1 MGLSTYRRKRDFRR
15 TPEPEGTPASG
26 EGRLRF
32 VIQKHDATRLH
43 YDFRLES
50 GGVLKSWAVPKGP
63 SMTPGERRLAMQVED
78 HPFSYKDFE
87 GVIPEGNYGAGPVI
101 VWDEGTY
108 GVPGAES
115 RAETERGV
123 ERGIARGRLEID
135 LRGRKV
141 KGGFRLVRMKVGE
154 GTEWLLIKRADAA
167 AAGAS
172 GRWAEASV
180 KTGRTL
186 AEVASGKGRRKG
198 ARVTVPG
205 ARRAPM
211 PEKARPMLAT
221 LVDVPFDRKGWF
233 FEVKWDGFR
242 ALARLQG
249 GGAHLISRNGLSLD
263 ERFPEIAS
271 ALEGSPVDMLL
282 DGEVVAV
289 DPEGRPSFQR
299 LQNHMR
305 RREGILIYYV
315 FDILFLGGYDL
326 RPLPLRRRRE
336 FLARFLRV
344 SPEVRLGEAVE
355 DAGLAFFEAVRRKGL
370 EGMIA
375 KDGSSPYRSGVRATE
390 WLKVK
395 THLRQEAVI
404 CGYTAPR
411 GSRERFGALILGVN
425 RNGRLVYAGHTGGG
439 FTRASIDEVYRRLEP
454 LRTGRCPLTPKPR
467 TNMPAQWVRP
477 ELLCEVKFTEW
488 TSDGRMRHPI
498 FLGLREDK
506 PAEKVVE
513 EKPLPSREVVPGAAV
528 AGPGGAARPGRVLF
542 TNLDKV
548 YWPREKYTKG
558 DVVAYYERT
567 MDLIFP
573 YLRDRPQVLRRHPEG
588 IEGTSFFQK
597 DVAREAPAWARTQRI
612 RSESTGEEVRYL
624 VCSRPETLLYMANLG
639 CIEIH
644 PWHSRAGHLDR
655 PDYCILD
662 LDPVEIPFREVVRT
676 ASALKRILDE
686 IGAQGFCK
694 TSGGRGLH
702 VYVPLK
708 ARYTTEQAT
717 GFAHAL
723 SLLAHRRLPDITSL
737 ERSPKDRRGKVY
749 LDYLRNTRAQTV
761 VAPYSLRARPGATVS
776 VPLEW
781 EEVRP
786 GLDPRAWTLAT
797 VRDRLRERGDV
808 WRRKVLTASTP
819 LAKCLVRL
827 ERLFKDASA

>member
-1 MGLSTYRRKRDFRR
+1 MGLAAYRGKRDFRR
-15 TPEPEGTPASG
+15 TPEPEGTSASG
-26 EGRLRF
+26 KGRLRF

-43 YDFRLES
+43 YDFRLENR
-50 GGVLKSWAVPKGP
+50 GVLKSWAVPKGP
-63 SMTPGERRLAMQVED
+63 SMTPGEKRLAMQVED
-78 HPFSYKDFE
+78 HPFSYRNFE

-108 GVPGAES
+108 AVPGVEG
-115 RAETERGV
+115 RAETERRV
-123 ERGIARGRLEID
+123 ERGIEEGRLEID

-141 KGGFRLVRMKVGE
+141 GGGFRLVRMKGKK
-154 GTEWLLIKRADAA
+154 GNEWLLIKRADAA
-167 AAGAS
+167 AGAS
-172 GRWAEASV
+172 AAGGEASV

-186 AEVASGKGRRKG
+186 EDVAAGKGRP
-198 ARVTVPG
+198 RVAVPG
-205 ARRAPM
+205 ARRAALP
-211 PEKARPMLAT
+211 ARLRPMLAT
-221 LVDVPFDRKGWF
+221 LVDAPFDRKGWF

-242 ALARLQG
+242 TLARLHG
-249 GGAHLISRNGLSLD
+249 GKAHLVSRNGLSLD
-263 ERFPEIAS
+263 ERFPEIVS
-271 ALEGSPVDMLL
+271 ALEGSPVDMVL
-282 DGEVVAV
+282 DGEIVAV
-289 DPEGRPSFQR
+289 DAEGRPSFQR

-355 DAGLAFFEAVRRKGL
+355 DAGLSFFEAVRRKGL
-370 EGMIA
+370 EGMVA
-375 KDGSSPYRSGVRATE
+375 KDGSSPYRPGVRGTE

-395 THLRQEAVI
+395 TRLRQEAVI

-411 GSRERFGALILGVN
+411 GSRQRFGALILGVN
-425 RNGRLVYAGHTGGG
+425 RNGRLAYAGHTGGG
-439 FTRASIDEVYRRLEP
+439 FTRASIEEVHRRLEP
-454 LRTGRCPLTPKPR
+454 LRTDRCPFTPKPR
-467 TNMPAQWVRP
+467 TNSPAQWVKPR
-477 ELLCEVKFTEW
+477 LLCEVEFAEW
-488 TSDGRMRHPI
+488 TSDGRMRHPV

-506 PAEKVVE
+506 PPEKVVE
-513 EKPLPSREVVPGAAV
+513 EKPLSSSRVV
-528 AGPGGAARPGRVLF
+528 AGGTGPVVF
-542 TNLDKV
+542 SNLDKV
-548 YWPREKYTKG
+548 YWPRERHTKG

-573 YLRDRPQVLRRHPEG
+573 YLKDRPQVLRRHPEG
-588 IEGTSFFQK
+588 IEGQAFFQK
-597 DVAREAPAWARTQRI
+597 DVSREAPPWARTQKV
-612 RSESTGEEVRYL
+612 RSESTGEEIRYL

-644 PWHSRAGHLDR
+644 PWHARVGHLDR

-662 LDPVEIPFREVVRT
+662 LDPVEIPFEEVVRT
-676 ASALKRILDE
+676 ALALKKILDE
-686 IGAQGFCK
+686 IGAEGFCK

-723 SLLAHRRLPDITSL
+723 SLLAHRRLPGITSL
-737 ERSPKDRRGKVY
+737 ERSPKARRGKIY

-776 VPLEW
+776 VPLDW
-781 EEVRP
+781 EEVGP

-797 VRDRLRERGDV
+797 VRDRLNERSDV

-819 LAKCLVRL
+819 LRKCLMRL
-827 ERLFKDASA
+827 EELFKDAPASGR